1 MKKKSFFLL
10 LLSITLSCLNCTK
23 DNGSKGL
30 ITISGITERDDS
42 ANNAGNIDTTDWK
55 FNDKWSL
62 TEENLFK
69 INNSNTVATETAKPN
84 ATVVTAGYPNPA
96 KTMICLAFQ
105 LESNMYYDLRI
116 VDNNLNIKVQFDSV
130 TYSFI
135 TINDSQFAGNE
146 LYRAYYK
153 IYSGNKV
160 YRGHGDFKFIK

>member
-69 INNSNTVATETAKPN
+69 INN
-84 ATVVTAGYPNPA
+84 
-96 KTMICLAFQ
+96 
-105 LESNMYYDLRI
+105 
-116 VDNNLNIKVQFDSV
+116 
-130 TYSFI
+130 
-135 TINDSQFAGNE
+135 
-146 LYRAYYK
+146 
-153 IYSGNKV
+153 
-160 YRGHGDFKFIK
+160 